1 MSRYARQAI
10 LGEVGPAGQGKL
22 AAASV
27 LVVGA
32 GGLGCPVLQ
41 YLVGAGVGRITVVD
55 HDTVEVTNL
64 HRQPLYRMSDIG
76 RLKVEAARDALQGFN
91 PEVRLDTVAERL
103 TPQNV
108 APLVA
113 GCDIVIDAA
122 DSFAVTYILSD
133 ACHAVAKPMV
143 SASVIGLT
151 GYAGAFC
158 GGGPSYRAVFPEV
171 SVDGGTCDTVGVLGT
186 AVAVLGG
193 LQAHLALHLL
203 LGLEPSVLGRVV
215 TFDARRLA
223 FGGFGFAGS
232 PEPDAFVPFIAP
244 DAVRKDDL
252 VVDLRGLDEAPVSP
266 FAGARRLVVD
276 TVEELV
282 AEQPAGRIVPQR
294 PARADGG
301 RPPAHARPCEP
312 GPLGT
317 GVNAPL
323 GARSWCPG
331 PRASGSLTRRARR
344 ARSGRA
350 REERLT
356 SSPSVRRRRR
366 RPRGLRPTFRRPA
379 FLRVSRTA
387 PWS

>member
-10 LGEVGPAGQGKL
+10 LGEIGPAGQAKL

-41 YLVGAGVGRITVVD
+41 YLVGAGVGRIAVVD

-76 RLKVEAARDALQGFN
+76 RPKVEAARDALQGFN
-91 PEVRLDTVAERL
+91 PEVRLDVVAERL
-103 TPQNV
+103 TPQN
-108 APLVA
+108 AARLVA
-113 GCDIVIDAA
+113 GADVVVDAA

-133 ACHAVAKPMV
+133 ACQAVAKPLV

-171 SVDGGTCDTVGVLGT
+171 SVEGGTCDTVGVLGT

-203 LGLEPSVLGRVV
+203 LGLEPGVLGRVV

-223 FGGFGFAGS
+223 FGGFGFADS
-232 PEPDAFVPFIAP
+232 PEPEAFVPFIAP
-244 DAVRKDDL
+244 DSVTKDDL

-282 AEQPAGRIVPQR
+282 VEQPAGRIVL
-294 PARADGG
+294 A
-301 RPPAHARPCEP
+301 C
-312 GPLGT
+312 
-317 GVNAPL
+317 
-323 GARSWCPG
+323 
-331 PRASGSLTRRARR
+331 
-344 ARSGRA
+344 RSGQRA
-350 REERLT
+350 LMAADRL
-356 SSPSVRRRRR
+356 RD
-366 RPRGLRPTFRRPA
+366 RGLSNLA
-379 FLRVSRTA
+379 LVA
-387 PWS
+387 LG